1 MPARTRKNKATKTD
15 EQSEKQ
21 VNEDSEQQP
30 KRRTKIQKKSSVK
43 SVTKK
48 NANKQKG
55 GSKTDR
61 TVKNKEEHR
70 RYFKIVNEDG
80 SSHGRYTGD
89 TPKQAAS
96 KGYTKMIHKM
106 KKSGEK
112 LPKRSI
118 IYLRESTRGSP
129 KKIYGYEA
137 TRQKLDKPQELKI
150 ANSGTG
156 ESKTIKYKYRNK
168 IKKVQVDMEQF
179 GGVSK
184 NNKSKKN
191 VKKSESK
198 KESTSNATKKK
209 SKKKSKKTSNKK
221 NHSGSKKDS
230 AKAESTR

>member
-1 MPARTRKNKATKTD
+1 MPARTRKNKATETD

-21 VNEDSEQQP
+21 VNEDSEQSP
-30 KRRTKIQKKSSVK
+30 KRQTKSSKKPQKKSSTK

-48 NANKQKG
+48 NVNKQKG
-55 GSKTDR
+55 GSKTAR

-137 TRQKLDKPQELKI
+137 SRQKLDKPQELKI

-184 NNKSKKN
+184 NSKSKKN
-191 VKKSESK
+191 VKKSGSK
-198 KESTSNATKKK
+198 KESTNNTT
-209 SKKKSKKTSNKK
+209 KKKSKKTSNKK
-221 NHSGSKKDS
+221 THSF
-230 AKAESTR
+230 